1 MSLYSVKHCHGFS
14 QGCAITV
21 AMVVLVVVGW
31 LCERYTGAE
40 IGSTL
45 FNRWKVGSVCICIN
59 VFVRSFVFVFV
70 CVFVCAFVVVVCE
83 RCSRGEIGSIL
94 LGGEEGEEEEPGVNS
109 GQE

>member
-1 MSLYSVKHCHGFS
+1 M
-14 QGCAITV
+14 
-21 AMVVLVVVGW
+21 VGW

-45 FNRWKVGSVCICIN
+45 SNRWKVGSVCICRK
-59 VFVRSFVFVFV
+59 VFLRSFVFVFVYVFV
-70 CVFVCAFVVVVCE
+70 CVFVCAFLMVVCE